1 MMKTVA
7 WGALALV
14 LLSTTAMA
22 RDGSGVSYGRDE
34 GVARRRPA
42 PRTGAWIA
50 DHHRPGGH
58 LNGHHGHFSPRGQG
72 GYHWG
77 W

>member
-1 MMKTVA
+1 MLA

-22 RDGSGVSYGRDE
+22 RDGSGVSYGQND
-34 GVARRRPA
+34 GAVRRRHA
-42 PRTGAWIA
+42 PRTGAWIG